1 MGTTH
6 GPVVGEIHVYPVKGE
21 PGDTLEEAV
30 VETVGLAGD
39 RRKKAAV
46 HVVAAD
52 DVRFDTR
59 ANLIVS
65 LPSEEL
71 ASAVG
76 SVLRVG
82 EVELDV
88 TRQPSSCPGVYA
100 DVRRPGTVRV
110 GDTVTVLG

>member
-1 MGTTH
+1 VEH
-6 GPVVGEIHVYPVKGE
+6 QRGPVVAEIHVYPVSGE

-30 VETVGLAGD
+30 VEPAGLAGD

-46 HVVAAD
+46 HVVASD

-65 LPSEEL
+65 LSSGEL
-71 ASAVG
+71 ADAVG
-76 SVLRVG
+76 AVLRVG

-88 TRQPSSCPGVYA
+88 TREPSSCPGVYA
-100 DVRRPGTVRV
+100 EVRRPGTVRV
-110 GDTVTVLG
+110 GDDVAVLR